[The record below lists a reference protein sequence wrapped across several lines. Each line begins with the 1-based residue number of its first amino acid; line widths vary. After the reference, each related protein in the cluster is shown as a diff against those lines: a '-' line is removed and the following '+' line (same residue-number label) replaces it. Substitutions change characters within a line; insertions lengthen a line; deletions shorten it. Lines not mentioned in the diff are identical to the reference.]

1 MAYVD
6 EVMEQLGPLGDV
18 TSIILFGAQGLFVA
32 GDIFDFISWHD
43 RLYFKV
49 DETNLNDYE
58 AAGSERFKP
67 MPYYEVP
74 EAVFDDPDQLA
85 EWATT
90 SIVIGHITAK
100 KKKR

>member
-6 EVMEQLGPLGDV
+6 EVMEQLAPLGDV
-18 TSIILFGAQGLFVA
+18 TSKRMFGAHGVFEA
-32 GDIFDFISWHD
+32 GDMFALISRDD

-49 DETNLNDYE
+49 DETNLPDYE
-58 AAGSERFKP
+58 TAGSERFKP